1 MKMRAIRVSIS
12 RTDAE
17 TMEYLG
23 HDTDIIDVPS
33 NMQPE
38 DVEQYLQEM
47 FTEEE
52 EGVYF
57 NFSF

>member
-1 MKMRAIRVSIS
+1 
-12 RTDAE
+12 
-17 TMEYLG
+17 MEYLG

-33 NMQPE
+33 NMHPE

-57 NFSF
+57 SFNF

>member
-1 MKMRAIRVSIS
+1 MRAIRVSIY

-17 TMEYLG
+17 TMGCLG

-33 NMQPE
+33 NMIPE
-38 DVEQYLQEM
+38 DVEEYLQEM